1 MFPRYYFLQKQN
13 DGSKNSSTVVSDTLA
28 IYIYIYIYIYICC
41 VTNHKNIFLITVNL
55 TGHCFLAYSVRRF

>member
-28 IYIYIYIYIYICC
+28 IYMLWY
-41 VTNHKNIFLITVNL
+41 KPQELISTHSKFNWTL
-55 TGHCFLAYSVRRF
+55 FLAYSVRRY